1 MLLHLTI
8 RFLDN
13 TFHGKRNGGDPE
25 WPPSPF
31 RVLQAIVAGCSG
43 CLSDQRRA
51 ALNWLEALEAPTI
64 LAPRTRIGGTV
75 LTFVPNNDQI
85 PKRTEKLIR
94 PQVLATETTRVEYIW
109 KFSDESSATIELAE
123 IVCQSA
129 KHVRCLGWGVD
140 MAVGSAVVTK
150 NPPDLPVGFDVYVAS
165 AVTNVGGNVLRVPSS
180 GSLFSLERAH
190 ANALNRIRRNE
201 ETGKEEIHDQ
211 PGTVQFENRVYASSS
226 TRPFCAF
233 ELLSAD
239 EDEKPISFDPRRIK
253 AIVGMVRG
261 VFSTK
266 RIRDAMQ
273 SIDPTCVD
281 SMLLGHAKDPAGP
294 RLSIMPLLSIGH
306 QHADTRVRR
315 IILAAPF
322 DSEGNICHLLGEMLN
337 GQNLMPD
344 SPDPKAIARL
354 RLLRST
360 DAYIR
365 RWYAGSS
372 KTWASVSPVLLPGFD
387 LRTDKRDGKPKQ
399 TKATKSFAR
408 AEKLAV
414 KSLHHA
420 GISIPCKVEISEL
433 SWWPRVPH
441 ARNFVPREKLGPA
454 PRYHL
459 KLTFD
464 QPFTGPLS
472 LGRQRHMGLGVFAAL
487 DSMDNRSEG

>member
-1 MLLHLTI
+1 MILQLTI

-13 TFHGKRNGGDPE
+13 RYHGRRDGAEPE

-31 RVLQAIVAGCSG
+31 RLFQAVLAGAKAQWSE
-43 CLSDQRRA
+43 DRA
-51 ALNWLEALEAPTI
+51 KAFNWLEGLPAPVIHAPTTSESSG
-64 LAPRTRIGGTV
+64 A
-75 LTFVPNNDQI
+75 LTYVPNNNGDDGNVSRTPKLVRPLVLNAQHRHVDYFWTYDGISSEAQSCAKTMIECVRHIRSVGWGIDMAIGHGVSISDQI
-85 PKRTEKLIR
+85 P
-94 PQVLATETTRVEYIW
+94 
-109 KFSDESSATIELAE
+109 
-123 IVCQSA
+123 
-129 KHVRCLGWGVD
+129 
-140 MAVGSAVVTK
+140 
-150 NPPDLPVGFDVYVAS
+150 NPPDKFDVHTPS
-165 AVTNVGGNVLRVPSS
+165 RSNIGGGAALRVPCQ
-180 GSLFSLERAH
+180 GSLKSLETAH
-190 ANALNRIRRNE
+190 ENFLSRIRRNAD
-201 ETGKEEIHDQ
+201 TNKEEIYDQ
-211 PGTVQFENRVYASSS
+211 PGTVEFQTCVYAPSPS
-226 TRPFCAF
+226 RPFCAF
-233 ELLSAD
+233 ELLSPD

-253 AIVGMVRG
+253 AIVGMMRG
-261 VFSTK
+261 LFGTTRV
-266 RIRDAMQ
+266 RDAMQ
-273 SIDPTCVD
+273 SIDPKCVD

-306 QHADTRVRR
+306 QHADARVRR

-344 SPDPKAIARL
+344 SPDPNPIAQL

-387 LRTDKRDGKPKQ
+387 LRTDKRDGKSKQ
-399 TKATKSFAR
+399 TNAAKSFAR
-408 AEKLAV
+408 AQKLAV

-420 GISIPCKVEISEL
+420 GIPIPCKVEISEL

-454 PRYHL
+454 PRYHI

-464 QPFTGPLS
+464 QLFTGPLS
-472 LGRQRHMGLGVFAAL
+472 LGRQRHMGLGVFAAI
-487 DSMDNRSEG
+487 DS